1 MKNKG
6 IMYRLD
12 MKKAPKR
19 CYGGENGIKIKL
31 TNHLFYNNLLW
42 LVGVVFGCLT
52 LPEIQLYFSIK

>member
-19 CYGGENGIKIKL
+19 CYGGEND
-31 TNHLFYNNLLW
+31 HHFWLFIY
-42 LVGVVFGCLT
+42 
-52 LPEIQLYFSIK
+52 